1 MIRINVS
8 RADATLTETET
19 LTEGRVGLRCAFTFG
34 EEWNGLQKIAYFEG
48 SDARSVAM
56 VDGDEVEVPWECLA
70 SAGYKLNVGVR
81 GDNANGDTVI
91 PTVWVRAG
99 KIVPSPDS
107 GIPEGEE
114 PTPSV
119 VAQIQ
124 QAAAN
129 ALLIA
134 SGVREDA
141 DSGAFVGPAGPA
153 GPTGPTG
160 DSGVYIGTTPPTDPD
175 ATVWIDPNGPS
186 YTPGAIDE
194 ELSSA
199 SENPVQNKV
208 ITAALATK
216 ADQASVES
224 TIPPIVNT
232 WLSNNIAQETGYALD
247 ASLTIGDAAAPADKV
262 GEIKS
267 AIERDGS
274 IISANLMGI
283 DVQQNLYPGAAD
295 WSGTWLASDSVNIG
309 ISTVLYD
316 GYLTVYS
323 SQAWRRWFKEIQ
335 IEAGKTY
342 TFECMFRHANAG
354 AAFLYLKDT
363 SNVPITNPATIS
375 QNFAQFNGTPAN
387 TWVKLSVTFTC
398 TASGGITPWAYSGS
412 GAFYIAKYT
421 LVEGDKAFS
430 LSDALETAATKQEI
444 SAVGD
449 YQKYTLSLGT
459 STGEYWNTYIAK
471 NISAGDKIRLVFDYY
486 SGNSA
491 LNWVKIAGQKSDQTW
506 DDTVVQISNP
516 EHGSS
521 AEAFAANNYVRLRIQ
536 FARATDES
544 NVSGAVLIATNQ
556 GLGIT
561 NELLSMHSRNVYHVE
576 KDGSGDFTSL
586 VEAVNTACQ
595 SMDSIVYVGAGAWD
609 IVSELGTTYI
619 NSVSSTQRGLYLKNR
634 VHVICSS
641 EALITCNYTGTR
653 EDTITWLSAF
663 NAGEYGFTLENA
675 RIESSKCR
683 YSIHDER
690 DTSEDQYTNR
700 YLNCNIKHDNTSGGY
715 VQCIGGGLGK
725 DGHIVISGCIFENPH
740 ASNVDIVSYHN
751 TWYAGGT
758 GKSNVEVTGCYFK
771 GTTTFRASWFGASQ
785 EISEFLVHDNSI
797 GYPVIHR
804 VESQS
809 MMDDN
814 PSWIKNTELLEWNNV
829 VRA

>member
-56 VDGDEVEVPWECLA
+56 VDGDEVEVPWECMA
-70 SAGYKLNVGVR
+70 FAGYKLNVGVR
-81 GDNANGDTVI
+81 GDNASGDTVI

-134 SGVREDA
+134 RDVAEQA
-141 DSGAFVGPAGPA
+141 ESGAFKGDKGDTGEQGPRGE
-153 GPTGPTG
+153 TG
-160 DSGVYIGTTPPTDPD
+160 DSGVYFGSTPPTDPD
-175 ATVWIDPNGPS
+175 DMVWIDPNGPA
-186 YTPGAIDE
+186 YVPGAIDE
-194 ELSSA
+194 ALSST

-208 ITAALATK
+208 VTAALATK
-216 ADQASVES
+216 ADQASIES

-232 WLSNNIAQETGYALD
+232 WLGDNIAQETGYVLD
-247 ASLTIGDAAAPADKV
+247 ASLTMSNAAAPADKV
-262 GEIKS
+262 GELKRNL
-267 AIERDGS
+267 ERDS
-274 IISANLMGI
+274 NIISTNLMGV

-295 WSGTWLASDSVNIG
+295 WSGTWRTSDSVNMG

-316 GYLTVYS
+316 GYTAVYS
-323 SQAWRRWFKEIQ
+323 SQGWRRWFKEIQ
-335 IEAGKTY
+335 IEAGQTY

-363 SNVPITNPATIS
+363 SNIPITNPATIS

-387 TWVKLSVTFTC
+387 TWVKLSVTFSC

-421 LVEGDKAFS
+421 LVEGDKVFS

-556 GLGIT
+556 DLGIT
-561 NELLSMHSRNVYHVE
+561 NELLSMQSRNVYHVA
-576 KDGSGDFTSL
+576 KDGSGDFTSF
-586 VEAVNTACQ
+586 VDGINEACKH
-595 SMDSIVYVGAGAWD
+595 MDSIVYVGAGTYNLL
-609 IVSELGTTYI
+609 SELGSSY
-619 NSVSSTQRGLYLKNR
+619 VSGASSSQMGVVLKNR

-641 EALITCNYTGTR
+641 QTVLAMNYDGSLSNAK
-653 EDTITWLSAF
+653 EWLSPI
-663 NAGEYGFTLENA
+663 NTGDYGCTLENA
-675 RIESSKCR
+675 TIIDNNVR
-683 YSIHDER
+683 YSIHDDR
-690 DTSEDQYTNR
+690 GWAGSTPYTNKFI
-700 YLNCNIKHDNTSGGY
+700 NCTLIHKNGKYGD
-715 VQCIGGGLGK
+715 CIGGGLG
-725 DGHIVISGCIFENPH
+725 ENGY
-740 ASNVDIVSYHN
+740 I
-751 TWYAGGT
+751 
-758 GKSNVEVTGCYFK
+758 EIRGCYLEGDTGVVRLAYYHGNNHTGVTNAK
-771 GTTTFRASWFGASQ
+771 GRIVVADNYFANVGTFQVQKYGDSTEMSTAYVSNNSFGTAPSVTTGQGAQ
-785 EISEFLVHDNSI
+785 DNMRI
-797 GYPVIHR
+797 I
-804 VESQS
+804 
-809 MMDDN
+809 D
-814 PSWIKNTELLEWNNV
+814 WNNT
-829 VRA
+829 VRS